1 MADFQF
7 NILTDDNGA
16 DDEEMAMQGLVAL
29 EAAIGINQM
38 YFRRRPDAVCALACG
53 MVRYDTANKNV
64 LSLIA
69 EIKTAAI
76 LIRTGIGLCIDIVAF
91 DVAARRNDGMRAW
104 PVIIPSGGGIF
115 HVVTEMEGPGGETI
129 QYDPSEEL
137 ERLGLA
143 VSNQSDQCRVCAV

>member
-16 DDEEMAMQGLVAL
+16 DDEEMSMQGLAAL
-29 EAAIGINQM
+29 EAAIGINMM

-53 MVRYDTANKNV
+53 QIKYDTANKNV

-69 EIKTAAI
+69 EIKTAPV

-91 DVAARRNDGMRAW
+91 DVAVRRSDGIKAW
-104 PVIIPSGGGIF
+104 PAIIPRGGGIF
-115 HVVTEMEGPGGETI
+115 HVVTEMEGPGGQWI

-137 ERLGLA
+137 ENLGLA
-143 VSNQSDQCRVCAV
+143 VSNQPQQCQMCAI